1 MHLVLQSIRA
11 GKYFPHD
18 EMFIVDNSFWQ
29 KCREKN
35 MSGYNGLFIKSFELL
50 ECPNRVTHNEQ
61 GLALLRNLKNVRP
74 ESQPNTNKKVE
85 VINQKSNR
93 ITSAETAADSELQP
107 MFQRPA
113 PITYPGP
120 LGSVSKDN
128 GGEQMLNHFV
138 SGF

>member
-18 EMFIVDNSFWQ
+18 EMFIVDNLFWK

-35 MSGYNGLFIKSFELL
+35 MSGYSGLFKKSFELL
-50 ECPNRVTHNEQ
+50 ECSYRVAHNEQ
-61 GLALLRNLKNVRP
+61 GLALLGDLKNVRP
-74 ESQPNTNKKVE
+74 ETQPNTNTKVE
-85 VINQKSNR
+85 VNNQNSNR
-93 ITSAETAADSELQP
+93 ITSTETAADSELQP

-113 PITYPGP
+113 SITYPGA
-120 LGSVSKDN
+120 LRSVPKNN